1 MAMELKLGSP
11 EGPTNF
17 ENWVNIAKSISD
29 VLIAFAW
36 PIALIVIALA
46 FKKEISALLG
56 RLQSADVAG
65 TKVEFGEKIDT
76 LQRQIPD
83 IAERVLDKI
92 QDNEGLIE
100 VNTGSE
106 IKVPQEDM
114 ATEGYLDDDT
124 FRVKVDEASESDL
137 SSKKEIEELR
147 RIVENIS
154 EQIEYPGNVY
164 RMKPRERI
172 ISAWGRLES
181 SLNNLFMA
189 KFPTNLSTGIE
200 NRLARLADRG
210 IIPLTMFDSIKQ
222 LNSLRNE
229 VAHSANLSIGTT
241 DASEFVRT
249 ATQMGQMLEL
259 LASSTAP
266 QRQR

>member
-1 MAMELKLGSP
+1 MELKLGSP

-17 ENWVNIAKSISD
+17 ENWVKIAKSISD

-65 TKVEFGEKIDT
+65 TKVEFGDKIDT
-76 LQRQIPD
+76 LQRQIPN
-83 IAERVLDKI
+83 IAEKVLDKI
-92 QDNEGLIE
+92 QDNEAY
-100 VNTGSE
+100 TGSDVE
-106 IKVPQEDM
+106 ERPDDVV
-114 ATEGYLDDDT
+114 TEGY
-124 FRVKVDEASESDL
+124 VDEVTVNGTVDVESETGL
-137 SSKKEIEELR
+137 PSKREIDELR

-154 EQIEYPGNVY
+154 EQIEYSGNIY
-164 RMKPRERI
+164 KMNPRERI
-172 ISAWGRLES
+172 ISAWSKLEV
-181 SLNNLFMA
+181 SLNKLFVV
-189 KFPTNLSTGIE
+189 KFPTNLSTGVE

-229 VAHSANLSIGTT
+229 VAHNANLSIGAT

-259 LASSTAP
+259 LASSTVP